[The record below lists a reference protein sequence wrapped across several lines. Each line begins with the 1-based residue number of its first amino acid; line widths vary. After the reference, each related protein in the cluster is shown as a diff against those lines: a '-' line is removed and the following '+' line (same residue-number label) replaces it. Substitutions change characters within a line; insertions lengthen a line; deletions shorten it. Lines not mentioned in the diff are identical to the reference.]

1 MPNLV
6 NCVRDVQRQQ
16 IMDFYDQIKNV
27 TNGYSDRLVF
37 IMQFRMRR
45 AVNLTL
51 EPIRAST
58 RQEFV
63 KIKMRHEY
71 ARHKSK
77 IRSWR

>member
-1 MPNLV
+1 MNNLV

-16 IMDFYDQIKNV
+16 IMDFYNQIRHV
-27 TNGYSDRLVF
+27 TNGYSDRLIF

-51 EPIRAST
+51 EPIRSFT

-63 KIKMRHEY
+63 KIKMRYESTWY
-71 ARHKSK
+71 RGK
-77 IRSWR
+77 IR

>member
-6 NCVRDVQRQQ
+6 NCVRDIQRQQ

-27 TNGYSDRLVF
+27 TNAYSDRLVF
-37 IMQFRMRR
+37 VMQFRMRR

-63 KIKMRHEY
+63 KIKMRYESTWY
-71 ARHKSK
+71 KGK
-77 IRSWR
+77 IR